1 MKLRFASLNRRNG
14 LLIAL
19 SLVTLFASSCKKNS
33 SVEPE
38 PDASANREIN
48 EWVVENMRYVYYWN
62 QTIPDDSKLNF
73 SQEPPE
79 FFASLR
85 NPADRF
91 SWIAKAD
98 ELEENLAGVSTS
110 TGITISLVPFN
121 CTSPEICDLFANVR
135 SVVPGSPAAQAGV
148 ERGTI
153 FIGVNGQRMN
163 TENYMTVL
171 DPYLKGQGF
180 SINLATLSGNTLT
193 PGNQSVAL
201 TATKI
206 AEPSVQ
212 FKRVINTLSGRKVG
226 YLFYNRFLN
235 NRADEIFNVFQEFKA
250 AGVNELV
257 LDLRYNPGGGIAVAG
272 VLAALIKQDYAP
284 DQVFVNYNYNNILNA
299 EIPLSQRS
307 QSFAVLFPPVSARSD
322 DEEAFAEID
331 AKVKAANLN
340 LSKVYILGTGS
351 SASASELVIHNL
363 APYMEVI
370 HIGEQT
376 MGKNEGSLTIKD
388 ERTPRQ
394 IDWAIQPIV
403 VKLADKNGEGDYD
416 TGLRPDYEVDEF
428 SVLPFLPH
436 GSEEDPLIAKALQLI
451 DPSMAATTGIAK
463 TMAAQKRQRLQG
475 AGFKAFKPFQKDAK
489 YFPVQLD
496 GTIDKNRLKKILEP

>member
-1 MKLRFASLNRRNG
+1 MNLRFVPLKLRNG
-14 LLIAL
+14 LLFAL
-19 SLVTLFASSCKKNS
+19 LLLVISVSSCKKND
-33 SVEPE
+33 PAA
-38 PDASANREIN
+38 PDIDVTDNNKIN
-48 EWVVENMRYVYYWN
+48 EWVAENMRYVYYWN
-62 QTIPDDSKLNF
+62 QTIPDNSRLNF
-73 SQEPPE
+73 SQEPTP
-79 FFASLR
+79 FFETLL

-98 ELEENLAGVSTS
+98 ELEESLSGVSTS
-110 TGITISLVPFN
+110 TGINISLAPYN
-121 CTSPEICDLFANVR
+121 CGNNGDCELFANVR

-153 FIGVNGQRMN
+153 FIGVNGQRLN
-163 TENYMTVL
+163 TSNYMSVL

-180 SINLATLSGNTLT
+180 SINLATLDGNILT
-193 PGNQSVAL
+193 PGNASITL

-206 AEPSVQ
+206 AEPSVH
-212 FKRVINTLSGRKVG
+212 FKRVINTPSGRKVG

-235 NRADEIFNVFQEFKA
+235 NRVDELFNAFQEFKA

-272 VLAALIKQDYAP
+272 VLAALIKQNYVS
-284 DQVFVNYNYNNILNA
+284 DQVFVNYNYNSILNG

-307 QSFAVLFPPVSARSD
+307 QSFAVLFPPVSAKS
-322 DEEAFAEID
+322 DEEEAIKEID
-331 AKVKAANLN
+331 TKVKAANLN

-388 ERTPRQ
+388 ERNPRQ

-416 TGLRPDYEVDEF
+416 KGLSPDYEVDEF

-436 GSEEDPLIAKALQLI
+436 GSEEDPLIAKALEMI
-451 DPSMAATTGIAK
+451 DPSMAEKTGIAK
-463 TMAAQKRQRLQG
+463 SMAAQKRQRLQG
-475 AGFKAFKPFQKDAK
+475 AAFKAFEPFQQDEK
-489 YFPVQLD
+489 YIPVQLD
-496 GTIDKNRLKKILEP
+496 GTIDKNQLKRLIAP